1 MQRGGDEMC
10 ARYLSGLALALN
22 VTILAGVAVAQ
33 TQTTQS
39 YIEYGDYQLQTGNVE
54 AALNNYNVAYNLAR
68 GSMDAFAM
76 LTLSGKYFALHYEPS
91 AAVCFANA
99 ATFARQRAMYGGQ
112 FYSDAMS
119 MMQAIVDYYNKT
131 LRLLPASPETQ
142 AWFAAQA
149 QEASNFI
156 AAQNAPPQGRPPLQP
171 PECGRRSST
180 PNWDDLP
187 CVPYFPR

>member
-1 MQRGGDEMC
+1 MR
-10 ARYLSGLALALN
+10 ARYLLKLALTLNITILVGLAA
-22 VTILAGVAVAQ
+22 AQ
-33 TQTTQS
+33 PPTTQS
-39 YIEYGDYQLQTGNVE
+39 YIEYGDYQVQTGNLE

-68 GSMDAFAM
+68 QSTDPYSM
-76 LTLSGKYFALHYEPS
+76 LTLSGKYLALHYEPS
-91 AAVCFANA
+91 AAVCFVNA
-99 ATFARQRAMYGGQ
+99 AMFARQRATYGGQ
-112 FYSDAMS
+112 YYSDAMS
-119 MMQAIVDYYNKT
+119 MMQIIVDYYNKT
-131 LRLLPASPETQ
+131 LRLLPASQETQ

-149 QEASNFI
+149 QEASNFL